1 MTTKQTQNTDISLY
15 GLLALFLKN
24 WLTLVVFGVG
34 FGVIAIAWSLTLPNV
49 YTAETTLMPV
59 EGEGPDL
66 SGLAGNLGGL
76 AAMAGLN
83 LNDDKGGNAKL
94 ALELVKSREFIG
106 EFIEENELLVP
117 LMAAEGWDL
126 ATDTLLIDPNKYDT
140 QNKKWVRQV
149 EAPFKPEPSLL
160 EAHAEF
166 VKLLEVE
173 QDPKSK
179 FVKLS
184 LDFYSPYLAAD
195 WAAKLVK
202 KLNERIR
209 NMDLTEADR
218 SIAYL
223 QKMAAEIQLA
233 ELKIVFSTLVEEQLK
248 SKMLATV
255 KKDYVFE
262 VVDPAVAPELK
273 SKPKRALI
281 VIIAG
286 FLGGIVGIFI
296 ILFREG
302 KRQHLAN
309 LAENQ

>member
-24 WLTLVVFGVG
+24 WLTLVVCGVG
-34 FGVIAIAWSLTLPNV
+34 FCVLAIVWSLTLPNV
-49 YTAETTLMPV
+49 YTAETTLMPI
-59 EGEGPDL
+59 EGDGPDL
-66 SGLAGNLGGL
+66 SSLAGNLGGL

-117 LMAAEGWDL
+117 LMASEGWDL
-126 ATDTLLIDPNKYDT
+126 ATDTLLIDPKKYDT
-140 QNKKWVRQV
+140 KSNKWVRQV
-149 EAPFKPEPSLL
+149 EAPFKPKPSLL

-184 LDFYSPYLAAD
+184 LDFYSPFLAAE
-195 WAAKLVK
+195 WTEKLVK
-202 KLNERIR
+202 KLNDRIR
-209 NMDLTEADR
+209 NMDLAEADR
-218 SIAYL
+218 SIVYL

-233 ELKIVFSTLVEEQLK
+233 ELKNVFSTLVEEQLK

-281 VIIAG
+281 VIVAG

-309 LAENQ
+309 LSEN

>member
-1 MTTKQTQNTDISLY
+1 M
-15 GLLALFLKN
+15 
-24 WLTLVVFGVG
+24 WCGVG

-59 EGEGPDL
+59 EGDGPDL
-66 SGLAGNLGGL
+66 GGLAGNLGGL
-76 AAMAGLN
+76 AAMAGVN
-83 LNDDKGGNAKL
+83 LKDEAGGNAKL
-94 ALELVKSREFIG
+94 ALELVKSREFLG
-106 EFIEENELLVP
+106 EFIEENDLLVP
-117 LMAAEGWDL
+117 LMASEGWDL
-126 ATDTLLIDPNKYDT
+126 ATDTLLIDPKKYDAK
-140 QNKKWVRQV
+140 NNKWVRQV
-149 EAPFKPEPSLL
+149 EAPFKPRPSLL

-184 LDFYSPYLAAD
+184 LDFYSPFMAAE
-195 WAAKLVK
+195 WTEKLVK

-209 NMDLTEADR
+209 NMDLAEADR
-218 SIAYL
+218 SIVYL
-223 QKMAAEIQLA
+223 QKMATEIQLA
-233 ELKIVFSTLVEEQLK
+233 ELKNVFSTLVEEQLK

-255 KKDYVFE
+255 KRDYVFE

-281 VIIAG
+281 VIVAG

-309 LAENQ
+309 LSEN

>member
-24 WLTLVVFGVG
+24 WLTLVVCGVG

-59 EGEGPDL
+59 EGDGPDL
-66 SGLAGNLGGL
+66 GGLAGNLGGL
-76 AAMAGLN
+76 AAMAGVN
-83 LNDDKGGNAKL
+83 LKDEAGGNAKL
-94 ALELVKSREFIG
+94 ALELVKSREFLG
-106 EFIEENELLVP
+106 EFIEENDLLVP
-117 LMAAEGWDL
+117 LMASEGWDL
-126 ATDTLLIDPNKYDT
+126 ATDTLLIDPKKYDAK
-140 QNKKWVRQV
+140 NHKWVRQV
-149 EAPFKPEPSLL
+149 EAPFKPRPSLL

-184 LDFYSPYLAAD
+184 LDFYSPFMAAE
-195 WAAKLVK
+195 WTEKLVK

-209 NMDLTEADR
+209 NMDLAEADR
-218 SIAYL
+218 SIVYL
-223 QKMAAEIQLA
+223 QKMATEIQLA
-233 ELKIVFSTLVEEQLK
+233 ELKNVFSTLVEEQLK

-281 VIIAG
+281 VIVAG

-309 LAENQ
+309 LSEN